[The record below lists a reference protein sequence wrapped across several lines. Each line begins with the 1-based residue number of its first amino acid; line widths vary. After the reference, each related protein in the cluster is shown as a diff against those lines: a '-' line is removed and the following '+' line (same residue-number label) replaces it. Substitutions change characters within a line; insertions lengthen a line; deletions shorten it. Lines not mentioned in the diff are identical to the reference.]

1 MDLDI
6 FTDKYNLYM
15 RAIKDLNL
23 SNHPS
28 LAFSN
33 PHSLRYV
40 ENNQEDF

>member
-6 FTDKYNLYM
+6 FSDKYNLYVT
-15 RAIKDLNL
+15 AIKDLNL

-28 LAFSN
+28 FAFPNS
-33 PHSLRYV
+33 HSLRYV